1 MKKSGNILVP
11 SHEPPNPPKMKVS
24 VSEANKNEKNNLYSI
39 KTTDIASPS
48 GNSRT
53 MVR

>member
-11 SHEPPNPPKMKVS
+11 SQEPPNTPKIKVL
-24 VSEANKNEKNNLYSI
+24 VSEANKNEKNNLNSI
-39 KTTDIASPS
+39 KTTEIASLS

-53 MVR
+53 IA